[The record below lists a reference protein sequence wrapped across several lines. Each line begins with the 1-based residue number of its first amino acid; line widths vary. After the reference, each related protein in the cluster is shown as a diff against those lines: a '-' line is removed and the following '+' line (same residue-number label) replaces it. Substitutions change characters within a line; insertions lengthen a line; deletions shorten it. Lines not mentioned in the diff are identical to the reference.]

1 MSPATPSPLIVE
13 MIGFLAFSVF
23 AEAADRN
30 PPFHSFMSHISIC
43 ESLNSPKKVHIPLDF
58 LEKWPIIPLDFL
70 RKWAFYAEIS
80 DGILPIYA
88 VSGVGVGP
96 VKMFL

>member
-1 MSPATPSPLIVE
+1 MSPAIHSPLTVE
-13 MIGFLAFSVF
+13 VTGFLAFSVF

-58 LEKWPIIPLDFL
+58 LKKRPIIPLDFFGKQAIIPLDFL
-70 RKWAFYAEIS
+70 RK
-80 DGILPIYA
+80 
-88 VSGVGVGP
+88 
-96 VKMFL
+96 

>member
-1 MSPATPSPLIVE
+1 MSSATPSPLIVE

-43 ESLNSPKKVHIPLDF
+43 ESLNSPKKHIPLDF
-58 LEKWPIIPLDFL
+58 LK
-70 RKWAFYAEIS
+70 K
-80 DGILPIYA
+80 
-88 VSGVGVGP
+88 
-96 VKMFL
+96 